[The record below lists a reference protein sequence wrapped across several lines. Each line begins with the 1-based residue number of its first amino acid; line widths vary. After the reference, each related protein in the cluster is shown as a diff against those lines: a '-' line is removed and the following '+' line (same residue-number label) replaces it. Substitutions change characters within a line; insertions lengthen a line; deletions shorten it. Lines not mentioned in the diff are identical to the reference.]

1 LSSGEYSTV
10 PAIIDGHKV
19 EYALSNVEG
28 VEKWTRQVTCVA
40 ELSISGYEAKVF
52 AFGVLPEEYFEV
64 MHSLTL
70 RDGAFFDP
78 SNSSILLNASQKEAI
93 EAGLDRPI
101 ELGEPI
107 TLAFVGSSGASVRTV
122 SYRGSYS
129 YPTANPALD
138 RVVLVDPPTARYLA
152 GYAEKGAVEGELF
165 ELDAP
170 IGDIEIEEG
179 TGLDFS
185 ALEEALSGNGSQA
198 FEGDPADG
206 PWSFYMIRNNSS
218 YQSDDV
224 SRAIANAL
232 MGMNVEVLGWREA
245 AGMQTLMPFAVQA
258 VFWAGLVFV
267 LIGSCFVVSNTLAIA
282 VLQRT
287 KEIGTIRA
295 IGASK
300 SFVFLLITVENLVV
314 AFLGMIMGLFAAL
327 WVNSFINGSRIVL
340 GNGTLATVFGSE
352 YLRANTDPLALTF
365 ISITVL
371 GASILM
377 SLYPASAATRIQPI
391 TAISEA

>member
-1 LSSGEYSTV
+1 
-10 PAIIDGHKV
+10 
-19 EYALSNVEG
+19 
-28 VEKWTRQVTCVA
+28 
-40 ELSISGYEAKVF
+40 
-52 AFGVLPEEYFEV
+52 
-64 MHSLTL
+64 
-70 RDGAFFDP
+70 
-78 SNSSILLNASQKEAI
+78 
-93 EAGLDRPI
+93 
-101 ELGEPI
+101 
-107 TLAFVGSSGASVRTV
+107 
-122 SYRGSYS
+122 
-129 YPTANPALD
+129 
-138 RVVLVDPPTARYLA
+138 
-152 GYAEKGAVEGELF
+152 
-165 ELDAP
+165 
-170 IGDIEIEEG
+170 
-179 TGLDFS
+179 
-185 ALEEALSGNGSQA
+185 
-198 FEGDPADG
+198 
-206 PWSFYMIRNNSS
+206 
-218 YQSDDV
+218 
-224 SRAIANAL
+224 
-232 MGMNVEVLGWREA
+232 
-245 AGMQTLMPFAVQA
+245 
-258 VFWAGLVFV
+258 
-267 LIGSCFVVSNTLAIA
+267 LAIA